1 MEEKERK
8 AQELRERDNPKM
20 CKPMEAIPMPYKGE
34 GEEGQINLYKS
45 NPKLDKN
52 WHNDLKAVLFRKAL
66 LVYITLSEISF
77 STNNYGYCLKNIK
90 RALNCFNAIVNLS
103 TQEHGE
109 NVKMLLGTFFKY
121 DVNNNKFCPHF
132 VYRILCFES
141 KINKSTIFAKL
152 LLLLLFWSK

>member
-34 GEEGQINLYKS
+34 GDEGQINLYKS

-66 LVYITLSEISF
+66 LVYITLSEIILKYTLVAF
-77 STNNYGYCLKNIK
+77 ICQQKNTINNAKKLMKKPDI
-90 RALNCFNAIVNLS
+90 S
-103 TQEHGE
+103 
-109 NVKMLLGTFFKY
+109 
-121 DVNNNKFCPHF
+121 
-132 VYRILCFES
+132 IL
-141 KINKSTIFAKL
+141 
-152 LLLLLFWSK
+152 